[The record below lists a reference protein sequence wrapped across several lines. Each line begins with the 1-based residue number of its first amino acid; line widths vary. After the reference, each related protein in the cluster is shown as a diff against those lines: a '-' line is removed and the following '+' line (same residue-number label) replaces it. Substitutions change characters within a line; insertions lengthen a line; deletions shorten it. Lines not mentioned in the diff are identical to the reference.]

1 MAREM
6 NKKIRPFRLENS
18 DAIEENERIL
28 EAGSQQRKENREA
41 EQAEQANNASTE
53 SATSDAA
60 TVPELTTVPTTS
72 TTSTISTASTE
83 PAASPAPTS
92 ESATQEPAQT
102 DTPTNSFATNG
113 KKTANGIVV
122 NVPMEDYLQLMLM
135 KCQTGRTLKDLAL
148 QAIHEFVE
156 RNINS

>member
-6 NKKIRPFRLENS
+6 KRRTTAFSLENS

-41 EQAEQANNASTE
+41 EKKSTSNQE
-53 SATSDAA
+53 NVAH
-60 TVPELTTVPTTS
+60 
-72 TTSTISTASTE
+72 E
-83 PAASPAPTS
+83 PAR
-92 ESATQEPAQT
+92 T
-102 DTPTNSFATNG
+102 DTTPDTMATKS
-113 KKTANGIVV
+113 KKTSNGIVV
-122 NVPMEDYLQLMLM
+122 NVPMDDYLQLTLM

-156 RNINS
+156 RNK

>member
-6 NKKIRPFRLENS
+6 NKKVRPFRLENS

-41 EQAEQANNASTE
+41 KQAEQAPPASTE
-53 SATSDAA
+53 STTSDA
-60 TVPELTTVPTTS
+60 TTAPTNS
-72 TTSTISTASTE
+72 TTSTIPTASTD

-92 ESATQEPAQT
+92 ASTTQEPEQIDIPASRFDLQQ
-102 DTPTNSFATNG
+102 G

-122 NVPMEDYLQLMLM
+122 NVPMEDYMQLTMM
-135 KCQTGRTLKDLAL
+135 KFQTGRTLKDLAL

-156 RNINS
+156 RNK

>member
-6 NKKIRPFRLENS
+6 NKKARPFRLADS

-41 EQAEQANNASTE
+41 EQTNT
-53 SATSDAA
+53 
-60 TVPELTTVPTTS
+60 
-72 TTSTISTASTE
+72 
-83 PAASPAPTS
+83 APTS
-92 ESATQEPAQT
+92 APVAQEMAHTDMPT
-102 DTPTNSFATNG
+102 DTPTDTFAANV

-122 NVPMEDYLQLMLM
+122 NVPMEDYMQLTMM
-135 KCQTGRTLKDLAL
+135 KFQTGRTLKDLAL

-156 RNINS
+156 RKK